1 MEYIVLWIKAVKL
14 HGGHRSDNV
23 KKSHLLWLGKDK
35 QYYKNE
41 FVINYSGYLKRVEN
55 VMAETL

>member
-1 MEYIVLWIKAVKL
+1 MEYIALWIKAVKL
-14 HGGHRSDNV
+14 HGGHGSDHIK

-41 FVINYSGYLKRVEN
+41 FVINYNGQLRKGGECN
-55 VMAETL
+55 G